1 MWPLWW
7 HLSKAWHGPALMDVL
22 PGRGG
27 RRLTLGKIP
36 EGGLHVDVPRK
47 TVGGARRDFAVAV
60 DRAIDRVIP
69 VFELTPAVSRAC
81 RVQDSGNRSAA
92 MAVPFQIP
100 AVISSGRAAITSPP
114 LSSAMTAIRESRS

>member
-1 MWPLWW
+1 MFVGDLGR
-7 HLSKAWHGPALMDVL
+7 HTLEVAGLLLL
-22 PGRGG
+22 PDTGG
-27 RRLTLGKIP
+27 RALEPGNSSP
-36 EGGLHVDVPRK
+36 P
-47 TVGGARRDFAVAV
+47 GARRDFAVAI

-69 VFELTPAVSRAC
+69 VFELTPPVSRAC

-100 AVISSGRAAITSPP
+100 AVISSGRAAITSPS